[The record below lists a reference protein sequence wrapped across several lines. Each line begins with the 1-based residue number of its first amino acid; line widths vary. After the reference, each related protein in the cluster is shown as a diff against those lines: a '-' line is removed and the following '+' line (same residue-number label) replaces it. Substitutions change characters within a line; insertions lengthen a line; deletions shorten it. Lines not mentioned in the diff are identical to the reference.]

1 MIPSYITRKMIWSEI
16 LGIVSVLNWLWSKLS
31 CAGNALLDMI
41 QLCKL
46 NYIIQLLLL
55 LLLIPSRNLGR

>member
-1 MIPSYITRKMIWSEI
+1 MIWSEI
-16 LGIVSVLNWLWSKLS
+16 IGTVSVLNWLWSKLS

>member
-1 MIPSYITRKMIWSEI
+1 MIPSYLTRKMIWSEI
-16 LGIVSVLNWLWSKLS
+16 SGTVSVLNWLGSELS

-55 LLLIPSRNLGR
+55 LLMIPIRNFER

>member
-16 LGIVSVLNWLWSKLS
+16 LGTVSVLNWLWSKLS
-31 CAGNALLDMI
+31 YAGNALLDMI

-46 NYIIQLLLL
+46 NYII
-55 LLLIPSRNLGR
+55 